1 MSLRLRLALWYG
13 ALTGMVVLL
22 VCGYSYAVHAR
33 AHYDQADATLHGIAR
48 LAVAELDEADAP
60 SDTARVVAMTRSLG
74 AHVSVVD
81 SDGRVLAEKESLAPR
96 MSSTLLQARRSE
108 PAYTGA
114 ARLAP
119 SLHAGAGTEGIFEN
133 VVTPDG
139 RWRVFLRH
147 ERTGGRV
154 LAVAMPLAALD
165 RSVEA
170 FGRLMSLMAAIG
182 VGAAFLLGWLV
193 AARALRPVA
202 LLTQAA
208 AHIASSR
215 ELARRVPERR
225 SRDELAVLA
234 RTFNAMLASLE
245 RAHVA
250 QQRFVSD
257 ASHELRAPLTIIHA
271 NLELL
276 RRGDALARDERALAI
291 REAHAEAERLARLVA
306 DLLALA
312 RADAGVPIR
321 RMPVELDR
329 VLLDVVGE
337 ARHLAKGQRL
347 EIGPVEPTL
356 VTGDPDRLRQ
366 LLLILLD
373 NAIRYTP
380 APGRV
385 TVALRHSGQEAEVQ
399 VGDEGV
405 GIPADDL
412 PRVFER
418 FYRADPARSRDPGG
432 SGLGLAIAQW
442 IVARHGGRVTLE
454 SRPGKGTV
462 AAVVLPAGA

>member
-1 MSLRLRLALWYG
+1 VSLRLRLALWYG
-13 ALTGMVVLL
+13 ALTGLVVLL
-22 VCGYSYAVHAR
+22 ICSYSYAVHAR
-33 AHYDQADATLHGIAR
+33 AHYDQADAILHGVAQH
-48 LAVAELDEADAP
+48 AELELRDAFSAD
-60 SDTARVVAMTRSLG
+60 DTARVVAVARALG
-74 AHVSVVD
+74 AYVQVP
-81 SDGRVLAEKESLAPR
+81 G
-96 MSSTLLQARRSE
+96 QARVAGQAGSDAPAIPLSVLHAQRSE
-108 PAYTGA
+108 PAYQGI
-114 ARLAP
+114 ARFAP
-119 SLHAGAGTEGIFEN
+119 TLHAGAG
-133 VVTPDG
+133 PDG
-139 RWRVFLRH
+139 ILRNLVAPNERWRIFLAR
-147 ERTGGRV
+147 ERGAAPLT
-154 LAVAMPLAALD
+154 VAMPLGAID
-165 RSVEA
+165 RSIAA
-170 FGRLMSLMAAIG
+170 FGLLMLLMAA
-182 VGAAFLLGWLV
+182 VGSASAFLMGWFL

-202 LLTQAA
+202 QLTQTA

-215 ELARRVPERR
+215 ELARRVPAGG

-234 RTFNAMLASLE
+234 RTFNDMLASLE
-245 RAHVA
+245 RAHIA

-276 RRGDALARDERALAI
+276 RRGDALAPDDRASAI
-291 REAHAEAERLARLVA
+291 REAHTEASRLARLVA

-321 RMPVELDR
+321 RVPVELDR

-347 EIGPVEPTL
+347 EIGQVEPTV

-385 TVALRHSGQEAEVQ
+385 TVALRHFGQQAEVE
-399 VGDEGV
+399 VRDEGV
-405 GIPADDL
+405 GIPPADL

-442 IVARHGGRVTLE
+442 IVARHDGTVTLR
-454 SRPGKGTV
+454 SRPGEGTT
-462 AAVVLPAGA
+462 AAVMLPAAA